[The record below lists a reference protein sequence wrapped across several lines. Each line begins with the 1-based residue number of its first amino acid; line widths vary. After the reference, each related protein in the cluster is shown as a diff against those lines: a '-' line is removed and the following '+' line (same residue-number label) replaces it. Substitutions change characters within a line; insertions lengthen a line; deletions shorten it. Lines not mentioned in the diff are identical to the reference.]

1 MRRRVSAPKPAKPV
15 APKVNSKEIEKLFK
29 TYADEESPDVMDM
42 EGISRLSEALGID
55 PTADVRI
62 LVLMWRL
69 GAVSKPGQV
78 SCDEFQNGM
87 ENVGCDTIESLVE
100 LAPSLDPGFLER
112 STFREFYKFVFQF
125 SREGTHRTIEKDVVV
140 ALLPMA
146 VSNRSEHVT
155 AFVEFL
161 EQCSTTR
168 ITLDQWSSFLDFSDK
183 VGVSPSF
190 EGYEEDGAWPLL
202 LDEYVEHWQKKNGA
216 KK

>member
-1 MRRRVSAPKPAKPV
+1 MAHFLRPTAAPRVCV
-15 APKVNSKEIEKLFK
+15 AAVARDTTPICARLPHD
-29 TYADEESPDVMDM
+29 T

-112 STFREFYKFVFQF
+112 STFREFYKFVFQVRPTSAERGRRPHTHSHDPPPTAHALV
-125 SREGTHRTIEKDVVV
+125 SRVLGDSCLIRYGIRW
-140 ALLPMA
+140 A
-146 VSNRSEHVT
+146 
-155 AFVEFL
+155 
-161 EQCSTTR
+161 
-168 ITLDQWSSFLDFSDK
+168 
-183 VGVSPSF
+183 
-190 EGYEEDGAWPLL
+190 
-202 LDEYVEHWQKKNGA
+202 
-216 KK
+216 